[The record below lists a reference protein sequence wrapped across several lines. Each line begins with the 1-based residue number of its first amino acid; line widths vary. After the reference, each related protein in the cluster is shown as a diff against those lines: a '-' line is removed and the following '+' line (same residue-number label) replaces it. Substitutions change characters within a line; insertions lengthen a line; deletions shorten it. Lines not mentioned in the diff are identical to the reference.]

1 MWCPALIMF
10 IMCSERAYINVC
22 PVSVCLCMCE
32 CIMYHDVIYKR
43 IAASEVCN
51 GKFIINKVNI
61 LIADN
66 MHALY

>member
-1 MWCPALIMF
+1 MWCPAFIMF
-10 IMCSERAYINVC
+10 IMCAYINMC

-43 IAASEVCN
+43 IAASEV
-51 GKFIINKVNI
+51 NI